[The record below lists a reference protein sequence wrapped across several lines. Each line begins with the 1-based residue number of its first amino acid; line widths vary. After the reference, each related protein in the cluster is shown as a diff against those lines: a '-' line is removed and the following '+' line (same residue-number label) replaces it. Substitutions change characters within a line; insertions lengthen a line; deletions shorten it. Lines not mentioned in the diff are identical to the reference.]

1 MVELTKLNGDKMYIN
16 ENWIELVDAVP
27 DTTITLNSGN
37 KVVVLEKMNV
47 VLEKIIR
54 WHASLRGESGRSK
67 TGSQR
72 GKRQRV

>member
-37 KVVVLEKMNV
+37 KVVVLEKMET

-54 WHASLRGESGRSK
+54 WHASLRGEGGRRK
-67 TGSQR
+67 PAVPR
-72 GKRQRV
+72 RKR

>member
-1 MVELTKLNGDKMYIN
+1 MYIN

-37 KVVVLEKMNV
+37 KVVVLEKMGE

-54 WHASLRGESGRSK
+54 WHASLRGES
-67 TGSQR
+67 QR
-72 GKRQRV
+72 RKPQLHLRKK